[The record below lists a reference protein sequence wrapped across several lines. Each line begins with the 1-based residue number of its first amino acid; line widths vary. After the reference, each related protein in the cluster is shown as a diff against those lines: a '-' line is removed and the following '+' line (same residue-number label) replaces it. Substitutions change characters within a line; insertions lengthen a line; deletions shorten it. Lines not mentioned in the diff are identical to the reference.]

1 MEHLHNKIVLV
12 TGASS
17 GIGEAAARRFAA
29 EGARVI
35 VAARRAERLKKL
47 TTELK
52 SDSHAIELDVRDFDA
67 VKTAVDSLPAEW
79 QEIDVLVNN
88 AGLARGLSKVHE
100 GDLAD
105 WNEMIDTNIKGLL
118 HVSRAVIPG
127 MVKRGRG
134 HVINIGS
141 IAGHWVYPNGNVYC
155 ATKFAVNALT
165 QGMSIDLV
173 DTPVRVSTVDP
184 GLVETEFSLVRF
196 HGQAERASQTYIGYQ
211 PLTGDDIADAIF
223 WVASRPP
230 HVQVQEVVIMPTAQ
244 AHSMVLDKRVEK

>member
-47 TTELK
+47 TDELT
-52 SDSHAIELDVRDFDA
+52 SDSHAIELDVRDAGAVQTAIDA
-67 VKTAVDSLPAEW
+67 LPDEW
-79 QEIDVLVNN
+79 REIDVLVNN

-100 GDLAD
+100 GDLTD

-127 MVKRGRG
+127 MVRRGRG

-165 QGMSIDLV
+165 QGMTIDLV

-196 HGQAERASQTYIGYQ
+196 HGQAERASQTYKGYQ

-244 AHSMVLDKRVEK
+244 AHSMVLDKRVEE